1 MVRRVNADSHHVDL
15 LSKMFD
21 ARFDNLDR
29 RVTAIETRLN
39 QLVPPLDVS
48 GIFGLIIVKARYGA
62 KDSFRDVTE
71 LLNGYV
77 HNGAINIIASNIL
90 MGGDPCPRTHKA
102 LHITY
107 RYGGKQ
113 QDLIVDEDG
122 PLKLPMEG
130 VGIG

>member
-1 MVRRVNADSHHVDL
+1 M
-15 LSKMFD
+15 
-21 ARFDNLDR
+21 
-29 RVTAIETRLN
+29 
-39 QLVPPLDVS
+39 
-48 GIFGLIIVKARYGA
+48 KARYGA
-62 KDSFRDVTE
+62 KASFRDVTE

-90 MGGDPCPRTHKA
+90 MGGDPSRTHKA